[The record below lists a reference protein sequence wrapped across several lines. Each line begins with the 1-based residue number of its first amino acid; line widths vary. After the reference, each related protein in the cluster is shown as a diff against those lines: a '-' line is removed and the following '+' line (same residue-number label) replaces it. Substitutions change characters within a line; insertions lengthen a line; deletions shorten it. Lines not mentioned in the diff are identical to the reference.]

1 MEAVVSVIM
10 SVFKEPQEYLKHS
23 IDSILTQ
30 SFKDFE
36 FIIICD
42 NPSDK
47 NICNFLK
54 VYKSIDYRIKLV
66 INPTNM
72 GLTKSLNI
80 GLKLASGKYI
90 ARMDAD
96 DICMHER
103 LYKQVAYLEN
113 NPEISVCGTNRYYI
127 VNDKVVKKYNI
138 LFEKNGDIRIPLLCL
153 GQFL

>member
-96 DICMHER
+96 DICMND
-103 LYKQVAYLEN
+103 Y
-113 NPEISVCGTNRYYI
+113 IS
-127 VNDKVVKKYNI
+127 K
-138 LFEKNGDIRIPLLCL
+138 
-153 GQFL
+153 

>member
-47 NICNFLK
+47 TYAISLK
-54 VYKSIDYRIKLV
+54 Y
-66 INPTNM
+66 
-72 GLTKSLNI
+72 TK
-80 GLKLASGKYI
+80 
-90 ARMDAD
+90 
-96 DICMHER
+96 
-103 LYKQVAYLEN
+103 V
-113 NPEISVCGTNRYYI
+113 
-127 VNDKVVKKYNI
+127 
-138 LFEKNGDIRIPLLCL
+138 
-153 GQFL
+153 